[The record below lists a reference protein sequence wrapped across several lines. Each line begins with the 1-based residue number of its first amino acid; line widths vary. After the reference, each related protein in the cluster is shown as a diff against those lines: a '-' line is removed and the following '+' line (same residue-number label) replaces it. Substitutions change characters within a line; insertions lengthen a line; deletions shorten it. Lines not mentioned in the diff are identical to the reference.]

1 MKTSWNGKEP
11 NTKDRGESLSMNL
24 AKVVSYDNLNLKKP
38 YIYIY
43 KYCRSVMV
51 YFTTSVLLIMLENA
65 KTKEEKQRLLL
76 FIYGKING

>member
-1 MKTSWNGKEP
+1 MKTSWNGKGP
-11 NTKDRGESLSMNL
+11 NTKDRGESLSTSMV
-24 AKVVSYDNLNLKKP
+24 KVVSYKFSKFEKY
-38 YIYIY
+38 YIYLY
-43 KYCRSVMV
+43 KYGRSVMV